1 MKFSLAA
8 LCVSP
13 ILGLCACSSQV
24 STAKFCTDVN
34 SASVQF
40 AALQSQAT
48 PPLVQGAA
56 KAMAHLAHEA
66 PSPIKSAVDVE
77 ATAYQK
83 WAMTGSNGPLTGNAF
98 SAADDQLS
106 TWLHLNCKGH

>member
-1 MKFSLAA
+1 MKSSLAA
-8 LCVSP
+8 LCLTP

-24 STAKFCTDVN
+24 STAKFCADVN

-48 PPLVQGAA
+48 PSLVHGAA
-56 KAMAHLAHEA
+56 KSMAHLAEEA
-66 PSPIKSAVDVE
+66 PSPIKSAVQVE
-77 ATAYQK
+77 AAAYQK
-83 WAMTGSNGPLTGNAF
+83 WAKTGSNVPLTGNAF

-106 TWLHLNCKGH
+106 TWLQLNCKGR